1 MKKQRLT
8 VISFSLILLALLG
21 GLILCSGEES
31 LAAEPGNELSLGSR
45 GEEVGMIQKSLAGA
59 GYYPEDAPSEYFG
72 LTTLTA
78 VLAFE
83 KASGL
88 PADGVIG
95 DIERQLL
102 MSKGSP
108 EGGESVSGAGPEQ
121 SGSED
126 AQPGFS
132 QSKLKRT
139 VLGYYTEYYPGD
151 NLSYNSLS
159 ANHASIDSI
168 ATFSYL
174 TDGRGNLT
182 GTPITNGVELAK
194 NKKVKSLMLVHNIND
209 AIDSD
214 AAHTLLSVRENRLNF
229 EKNILSLIE
238 EHGFDGVNIDLEGVP
253 AVDRSNY
260 STLLKELKAM
270 LKPAGYLL
278 TVSIPAKTRDNPLD
292 NWNGAYDYAAI
303 GEYADMVTL
312 MTYDEH
318 WAGGYPGPVASLS
331 WVQQVLDYAVKSI
344 PRGKILMGVAAY
356 GYNWSSAGGCSTV
369 LWNKA
374 DALASRNGGA
384 RWSDQY
390 SAPYLIYYDQRGYR
404 HEVWFENRFSLALK
418 LDLANR
424 YDLAGIAV
432 WRLGFE
438 DYSFWQT
445 VAEKFSK

>member
-1 MKKQRLT
+1 LTGSGRVMVFSKLGIFLNMIKFEHTLFALPFAYVGAFLTEMKIPSTHDLLYITLAMIGARTAAMSLNRIIDRRIDARNPRTAGRALPRGLLSASEVWLYVFLSFCLLLYSSYQLSPLAFRLFP
-8 VISFSLILLALLG
+8 V
-21 GLILCSGEES
+21 
-31 LAAEPGNELSLGSR
+31 
-45 GEEVGMIQKSLAGA
+45 
-59 GYYPEDAPSEYFG
+59 
-72 LTTLTA
+72 A
-78 VLAFE
+78 VL
-83 KASGL
+83 
-88 PADGVIG
+88 
-95 DIERQLL
+95 
-102 MSKGSP
+102 
-108 EGGESVSGAGPEQ
+108 
-121 SGSED
+121 
-126 AQPGFS
+126 
-132 QSKLKRT
+132 
-139 VLGYYTEYYPGD
+139 
-151 NLSYNSLS
+151 
-159 ANHASIDSI
+159 
-168 ATFSYL
+168 
-174 TDGRGNLT
+174 
-182 GTPITNGVELAK
+182 
-194 NKKVKSLMLVHNIND
+194 
-209 AIDSD
+209 
-214 AAHTLLSVRENRLNF
+214 VRENRLNF

>member
-1 MKKQRLT
+1 
-8 VISFSLILLALLG
+8 
-21 GLILCSGEES
+21 
-31 LAAEPGNELSLGSR
+31 
-45 GEEVGMIQKSLAGA
+45 
-59 GYYPEDAPSEYFG
+59 
-72 LTTLTA
+72 
-78 VLAFE
+78 
-83 KASGL
+83 
-88 PADGVIG
+88 
-95 DIERQLL
+95 
-102 MSKGSP
+102 
-108 EGGESVSGAGPEQ
+108 
-121 SGSED
+121 
-126 AQPGFS
+126 
-132 QSKLKRT
+132 
-139 VLGYYTEYYPGD
+139 
-151 NLSYNSLS
+151 
-159 ANHASIDSI
+159 
-168 ATFSYL
+168 
-174 TDGRGNLT
+174 LT

>member
-139 VLGYYTEYYPGD
+139 ARTVRKRRRSTGLQPVQIKENGSWLLHRVLPGGQPI
-151 NLSYNSLS
+151 LQ
-159 ANHASIDSI
+159 
-168 ATFSYL
+168 FS
-174 TDGRGNLT
+174 
-182 GTPITNGVELAK
+182 
-194 NKKVKSLMLVHNIND
+194 
-209 AIDSD
+209 
-214 AAHTLLSVRENRLNF
+214 
-229 EKNILSLIE
+229 
-238 EHGFDGVNIDLEGVP
+238 
-253 AVDRSNY
+253 
-260 STLLKELKAM
+260 
-270 LKPAGYLL
+270 
-278 TVSIPAKTRDNPLD
+278 VS
-292 NWNGAYDYAAI
+292 
-303 GEYADMVTL
+303 
-312 MTYDEH
+312 
-318 WAGGYPGPVASLS
+318 
-331 WVQQVLDYAVKSI
+331 Q
-344 PRGKILMGVAAY
+344 PR
-356 GYNWSSAGGCSTV
+356 
-369 LWNKA
+369 
-374 DALASRNGGA
+374 
-384 RWSDQY
+384 Q
-390 SAPYLIYYDQRGYR
+390 
-404 HEVWFENRFSLALK
+404 H
-418 LDLANR
+418 
-424 YDLAGIAV
+424 
-432 WRLGFE
+432 
-438 DYSFWQT
+438 
-445 VAEKFSK
+445 